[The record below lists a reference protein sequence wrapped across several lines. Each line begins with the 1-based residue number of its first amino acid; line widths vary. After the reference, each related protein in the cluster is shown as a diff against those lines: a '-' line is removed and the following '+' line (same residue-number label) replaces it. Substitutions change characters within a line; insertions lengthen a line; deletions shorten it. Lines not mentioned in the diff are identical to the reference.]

1 LDLFRGYFQRLD
13 PAATRVRT
21 LRDEL
26 YIEPPSRAVGAQLAT
41 RLQLAPRSSHLI
53 VGGVGTGKTTQVVR
67 AAELLNE
74 TKDTRAVYVD
84 VSRRHDLDKNLVGV
98 LLVLAGLEL
107 AKLLRHHEDTTVKAV
122 REQFTR
128 WAYGHR
134 EFVPYDPSD
143 DDDDDRDYDHEPG
156 DYNHEPGDYVY
167 RPGVLTRPLPPL
179 PSGINERIAAL
190 KTLTSAL
197 SPETEHFVIF
207 FDSLDRLDDV
217 EAFQRAAVEDVR
229 ALQQAEIG
237 LAIVGPGRVLYGP
250 NRPIVDIFDQL
261 HSVPAVDVLS
271 DGDGSAHR
279 FLDRVLAKRADDN
292 VISPNARSAL
302 VQWSGG
308 LLRDLLELTRSAVEA
323 AFVAGADS
331 VTDAHIASSVD
342 AFGRTLMFGLRK
354 NDLLTLQK
362 LRLHKVFVPTTDDDL
377 SLLVSRRVI
386 EYPGI
391 TKRYSVHP
399 TIEPLLASL
408 EVEK

>member
-1 LDLFRGYFQRLD
+1 MDLFRGYFQRLD

-26 YIEPPSRAVGAQLAT
+26 YIEPPGRAVGEQLAT

-67 AAELLNE
+67 AAELLNA
-74 TKDTRAVYVD
+74 TTDTRAVYVD
-84 VSRRHDLDKNLVGV
+84 VSRRHDLDKKLVGV

-107 AKLLRHHEDTTVKAV
+107 AKLLRHHEDATVKAIC
-122 REQFTR
+122 EQFAR
-128 WAYGHR
+128 WAYGHS
-134 EFVPYDPSD
+134 EFVPWDPSD
-143 DDDDDRDYDHEPG
+143 DDHPDYDHE
-156 DYNHEPGDYVY
+156 HGDYVY
-167 RPGVLTRPLPPL
+167 RPGILARPLPPL
-179 PSGINERIAAL
+179 PSGVSERIAAL

-261 HSVPAVDVLS
+261 HSVPAVDVVS
-271 DGDGSAHR
+271 DGDGSARR

-302 VQWSGG
+302 VHWSGG
-308 LLRDLLELTRSAVEA
+308 LLRDLLELTRSAVEE

-408 EVEK
+408 GAGK

>member
-1 LDLFRGYFQRLD
+1 MVSRLDLFRGYFQRLD

-26 YIEPPSRAVGAQLAT
+26 YIEPPGRAVGEQLAT

-67 AAELLNE
+67 AAELLNA
-74 TKDTRAVYVD
+74 TTDTRAVYVD
-84 VSRRHDLDKNLVGV
+84 VSRRHDLDKKLVGV

-107 AKLLRHHEDTTVKAV
+107 AKLLRHHEDATVKAIC
-122 REQFTR
+122 EQFAR
-128 WAYGHR
+128 WAYGHS
-134 EFVPYDPSD
+134 EFVPWDPSD
-143 DDDDDRDYDHEPG
+143 DDHPDYDHE
-156 DYNHEPGDYVY
+156 HGDYVY
-167 RPGVLTRPLPPL
+167 RPGILARPLPPL
-179 PSGINERIAAL
+179 PSGVSERIAAL

-261 HSVPAVDVLS
+261 HSVPAVDVVS
-271 DGDGSAHR
+271 DGDGSARR

-302 VQWSGG
+302 VHWSGG
-308 LLRDLLELTRSAVEA
+308 LLRDLLELTRSAVEE

-408 EVEK
+408 GAGK

>member
-1 LDLFRGYFQRLD
+1 
-13 PAATRVRT
+13 
-21 LRDEL
+21 
-26 YIEPPSRAVGAQLAT
+26 
-41 RLQLAPRSSHLI
+41 
-53 VGGVGTGKTTQVVR
+53 
-67 AAELLNE
+67 
-74 TKDTRAVYVD
+74 
-84 VSRRHDLDKNLVGV
+84 

-107 AKLLRHHEDTTVKAV
+107 AKLLRHHKDATVKAI
-122 REQFTR
+122 REQFAR
-128 WAYGHR
+128 WAYGHT
-134 EFVPYDPSD
+134 EFVPWDPSD
-143 DDDDDRDYDHEPG
+143 DRDDDDRDD
-156 DYNHEPGDYVY
+156 DNGDYVY
-167 RPGVLTRPLPPL
+167 RPGVVTRPLPPL

-197 SPETEHFVIF
+197 SPEAAHFVIF

-271 DGDGSAHR
+271 DGDGSAQR
-279 FLDRVLAKRADDN
+279 FLDRVLAKRADDD

-302 VQWSGG
+302 VHWSGG
-308 LLRDLLELTRSAVEA
+308 LLRDLLELTRSAVEE

-354 NDLLTLQK
+354 DDLLTLQR

-377 SLLVSRRVI
+377 SLLVSRRII

-399 TIEPLLASL
+399 TIVPLLASL
-408 EVEK
+408 GAGK